1 MAGHGQAREAR
12 GERQEPGEAGGAGE
26 GVPPDLPSD
35 RLPGGRIGDGIALF
49 GLGWA
54 NLVTV
59 LRILLIPVVVL
70 LILEGSEATSLAAAT
85 VFFVAAATDGL
96 DGYLARSYD
105 AATRTGQWLD
115 PLAVKLLISAPVVT
129 LTALGRF
136 PLWAAAIIVGREL
149 AVSVLRAWLGTR
161 GRSMPA
167 SPWGKAKTAAQI
179 LAIFLYIVPLG
190 DAEAARLVALWLAVI
205 LTVWSGLDYAL
216 RLSHRAPEG

>member
-1 MAGHGQAREAR
+1 VRSR
-12 GERQEPGEAGGAGE
+12 
-26 GVPPDLPSD
+26 
-35 RLPGGRIGDGIALF
+35 RLPGGRIGERIGPL

-70 LILEGSEATSLAAAT
+70 LILEGSEGTGLAAAT

-96 DGYLARSYD
+96 DGYLARRYD
-105 AATRTGQWLD
+105 ATTRTGQWLD
-115 PLAVKLLISAPVVT
+115 PFADKLLISAPVVT

-149 AVSVLRAWLGTR
+149 AVSVLRAWLGMR

-179 LAIFLYIVPLG
+179 LAIFLYIVPLANAG
-190 DAEAARLVALWLAVI
+190 GPRLLALWLAVV

-216 RLSHRAPEG
+216 RLQHRAPNG